1 MTTSGTSTTAAPAR
15 PALVPV
21 LIYLAML
28 VAVISSL
35 GAPLVPAIAAAN
47 TVSVTSAQWSLTVT
61 LVVGAVATPVIGRL
75 GDGSSRRT
83 VVSR

>member
-1 MTTSGTSTTAAPAR
+1 VTPSAPAPPPAR

-21 LIYLAML
+21 LVYLAML

-47 TVSVTSAQWSLTVT
+47 DVSVTSA
-61 LVVGAVATPVIGRL
+61 
-75 GDGSSRRT
+75 
-83 VVSR
+83 